1 MEAVR
6 VNLSSM
12 NFSGSMLPLD
22 GRISKM
28 SPLNIIN
35 KYVLTKKINKLYYTV
50 LIYINICMFIYI
62 YQVRPE
68 VDCTAM
74 LVEEAKSKVSLLV
87 FDKLYKIIS
96 LWADFLGKTVPKS
109 ISSIEKKTLE
119 PMVETKD
126 LYFGITS

>member
-50 LIYINICMFIYI
+50 LIYIYICMFIYI
-62 YQVRPE
+62 PGQTGGGLHCDVGRRG
-68 VDCTAM
+68 
-74 LVEEAKSKVSLLV
+74 
-87 FDKLYKIIS
+87 KIEGEFIG
-96 LWADFLGKTVPKS
+96 F
-109 ISSIEKKTLE
+109 
-119 PMVETKD
+119 
-126 LYFGITS
+126 